1 MNSWLRRYLIAPLLA
16 LLTSGIAPRRLALCV
31 ALGIVIG
38 NIPILGVSTLLSAA
52 LALLLRL
59 NLPAIQLVQGLMA
72 PTQLLLIIPQVRLGE
87 WLLRSPPEPLSI
99 EASLRLLEQ
108 GVGHAIVVLWNAIIH
123 AGVAFLLVGPL
134 ATLLLYVAL
143 VPVFER
149 AARRRNTAA
158 VKSENKID
166 SRPI

>member
-1 MNSWLRRYLIAPLLA
+1 MNARLRRYLVEPLLA
-16 LLTSGIAPRRLALCV
+16 LLSRGTTPRQLALCV

-72 PTQLLLIIPQVRLGE
+72 PTQLVLIIPQVRLGE

-99 EASLRLLEQ
+99 ESSLRLLDQ
-108 GVGHAIVVLWNAIIH
+108 GVLHAVNVLWNAIIH

-134 ATLLLYVAL
+134 AAMVFYLVL

-149 AARRRNTAA
+149 AARRLSPRAPSQTQ
-158 VKSENKID
+158 VPRSD
-166 SRPI
+166 G

>member
-1 MNSWLRRYLIAPLLA
+1 
-16 LLTSGIAPRRLALCV
+16 
-31 ALGIVIG
+31 
-38 NIPILGVSTLLSAA
+38 
-52 LALLLRL
+52 
-59 NLPAIQLVQGLMA
+59 MA

-99 EASLRLLEQ
+99 ETSLRLLEQ
-108 GVGHAIVVLWNAIIH
+108 GIGHAIVVLWNAIIH

-149 AARRRNTAA
+149 AARRRTAA
-158 VKSENKID
+158 AVNSENKID

>member
-1 MNSWLRRYLIAPLLA
+1 MGNWLRRYLVEPLMA
-16 LLTSGIAPRRLALCV
+16 LLTTGVAPRRLALCV

-87 WLLRSPPEPLSI
+87 WLLGSPPEPLSI
-99 EASLRLLEQ
+99 EASLRLLDQ
-108 GVGHAIVVLWNAIIH
+108 GVLHAVTVLWNAIIH
-123 AGVAFLLVGPL
+123 AGVAFLLLGPL
-134 ATLLLYVAL
+134 ATLLLYFLLA
-143 VPVFER
+143 PVFER
-149 AARRRNTAA
+149 AAAARRPPAG
-158 VKSENKID
+158 
-166 SRPI
+166 PL